1 MVTLISIGILRDRV
15 SKTPTSSYKKQN
27 RARVTPE
34 WGWERTG
41 IFLAKEEEL
50 FRYIRSGN

>member
-1 MVTLISIGILRDRV
+1 MVTLISIVNV

-41 IFLAKEEEL
+41 IFLAKEEES